1 MARDRFPPEVSEKLK
16 YYVYRLIDPRN
27 GETFYVGK
35 GKGDRIFQHARSVPI
50 EIVSAELGEEDAIEL
65 KLQRIKEIHSAG
77 LEVGHV
83 IHQHNIET
91 SEIAFQVEA
100 AVMDAFPGLTNRVGG
115 HGTIEFGVAHVE
127 ELIAVYA
134 AQVFE
139 PAEPLILISIA
150 KSFDEEGRSI
160 YDATRGV
167 WKIDPKRAAKV
178 NLVLAHR
185 KGLVV
190 GAFRPTKW
198 LPATKENFAWLTSDM
213 PGRWGFDGIEAEP
226 STAPNYL
233 SKRVPDRY
241 RRKGAAN
248 PVRFVEL

>member
-1 MARDRFPPEVSEKLK
+1 MARDRFPSEVSEKLK

-35 GKGDRIFQHARSVPI
+35 GKGDRIFQHVRSVSFGI
-50 EIVSAELGEEDAIEL
+50 ESADLGDEDAIEL

-91 SEIAFQVEA
+91 SKIAFQVEA

-127 ELIAVYA
+127 ELVAIYA

-139 PAEPLILISIA
+139 PTEPLILISVA

-160 YDATRGV
+160 YDGTRGV
-167 WKIDPKRAAKV
+167 WKIDPKRAAKI

-190 GAFRPTKW
+190 GVFRPISW
-198 LPATKENFAWLTSDM
+198 LPATKENFPWIASDM
-213 PGRWGFDGIEAEP
+213 PGRWGFNGVEAEP
-226 STAPNYL
+226 SVSSNYL
-233 SKRVPDRY
+233 SKRVPDHY

-248 PVRFVEL
+248 PVRFVEV